1 MTPAPHRPTPEHR
14 TPHRTRTPAQ
24 ADRPDP
30 LAARAT
36 TAPAAG
42 RGTSRSCGGRAR
54 HAAVPPA
61 GVATVDAVTSF
72 TVQSRHTPLTPAE
85 LDEVGALAAAA
96 DTADG
101 AAALSEQ
108 TLLALR
114 HGGAGTHLLVAG
126 AAGPLGYGFVAP
138 DGTAE
143 WLVHPLHRRRGVG
156 RALAVAARD
165 LAGPTLTVWAHGD
178 HPAAAALALRLC
190 FARTRELWQL
200 RRPRALPDEAP
211 AFAAGVRLR
220 AFRPGVDEAA
230 WLRLNARA
238 FADHPEQGR
247 WTAEDLRRRQG
258 EPWFDPAGFLLAERA
273 ADGAL
278 LGFHWTKVHGAGA
291 AARGEVY
298 VLGVDP
304 DAHGQG
310 LGRALTLAGLRH
322 LAGRGVDQV
331 LLYVD
336 ATNTAATALYGR
348 LGFARHTT
356 DVQYRP
362 RVH

>member
-1 MTPAPHRPTPEHR
+1 MSTFAV
-14 TPHRTRTPAQ
+14 Q
-24 ADRPDP
+24 ARR
-30 LAARAT
+30 AA
-36 TAPAAG
+36 
-42 RGTSRSCGGRAR
+42 
-54 HAAVPPA
+54 
-61 GVATVDAVTSF
+61 
-72 TVQSRHTPLTPAE
+72 LTPAE
-85 LDEVGALAAAA
+85 LEEVEALAAAA

-114 HGGAGTHLLVAG
+114 HGGPGTHLLVAG
-126 AAGPLGYGFVAP
+126 AAGPLGYGFLAP

-143 WLVHPLHRRRGVG
+143 WLVHPLHRHRGVG

-165 LAGPTLTVWAHGD
+165 VAGASLAVWAHGD
-178 HPAAAALALRLC
+178 HPAAAALALRLDLLR
-190 FARTRELWQL
+190 ARELWRL
-200 RRPRALPDEAP
+200 CRPGDPPAEAP
-211 AFAAGVRLR
+211 VFTPGVRLR
-220 AFRPGVDEAA
+220 SFRPGVDEAA

-238 FADHPEQGR
+238 FANHPEQGR
-247 WTAEDLRRRQG
+247 WTAEDLRHRQG
-258 EPWFDPAGFLLAERA
+258 EPWFDPAGFLLAERT
-273 ADGAL
+273 ADGTL
-278 LGFHWTKVHGAGA
+278 LGFHWTKVHGTGA
-291 AARGEVY
+291 DARGEVY

-304 DAHGQG
+304 DAHGEG

-336 ATNTAATALYGR
+336 ATNTAATTLYGR

-362 RVH
+362 RAGGAPGPDGPPAGTTRAG